1 MKTLFERI
9 KTERLY
15 FDGGFGTMLQAKG
28 LAGGEAPEDWN
39 LTHPQDVIDVHMQY
53 LAAGCDIITT
63 NTFGINRSKYGDWR
77 ERIAAAMDIAKKAVC
92 DFENRYIAFDVGPT
106 GRLMAPLGDLDF
118 EEAVAIYSDNIKLA
132 AELGADLIIIET
144 MNDCHET
151 KAAVLAAKESCK
163 LPVIVSNAYDR
174 SGKLMT
180 GASVGAMVAMLEG
193 LGVDALGLNCSFGPD
208 VALEIID
215 EFLAVSST
223 PIIAMPNAGLPRVE
237 NGSTVYDVSADEF
250 SDYMASI
257 AKKGASILGGC
268 CGTTPEFIKK
278 TIEMTKDIPVKP
290 LFQKHLTV
298 VSSYTH
304 AVRIDNQPI
313 LIGERI
319 NPTGKPR
326 LKEALRSGNMSY
338 IIGEASA
345 QVDAGAHILDVNV
358 GLPEIDEIKTL
369 KNTVTAVQSVTD
381 LPLQIDTANPA
392 ALEQALRI
400 YNGKPL
406 INSVNGEPESM
417 AKVFPLARKYG
428 GAVIALTM
436 DRQGIPETAMGR
448 VNIAKRIIETAKDYG
463 IDSCDIIVDPL
474 CLTVSSDSKSALV
487 TLDAV
492 RMLHDMGIKTSLGVS
507 NISFGLPERE
517 KINTV
522 FFACAL
528 ENGLNCAIM
537 NPRSAAMM
545 DVYYAFRA
553 LHNLDIACSD
563 YISHTS
569 ENENQPVQNAAA
581 DADISLVQAI
591 VKGLKDKSA
600 ELAREL
606 LKSQEPL
613 SVINGHIIPALNDI
627 GGQFESHKAF
637 LPQLLMSADA
647 ATAAFAE
654 VKAVIPKDSTED
666 SGRFIIAT
674 VKGDIHDIGK
684 NIVRVMLESYGFT
697 VYDLGRDVD
706 PQKVLDKVVETGCKL
721 VGLSA
726 LMTTTVPSMEATIKL
741 LKDYDPEITTV
752 VGGAVLNQE
761 YADMIG
767 ADFYARDAMDTVRFA
782 QKYYSG
788 ADKFTSD

>member
-1 MKTLFERI
+1 M
-9 KTERLY
+9 
-15 FDGGFGTMLQAKG
+15 
-28 LAGGEAPEDWN
+28 
-39 LTHPQDVIDVHMQY
+39 
-53 LAAGCDIITT
+53 
-63 NTFGINRSKYGDWR
+63 
-77 ERIAAAMDIAKKAVC
+77 
-92 DFENRYIAFDVGPT
+92 
-106 GRLMAPLGDLDF
+106 
-118 EEAVAIYSDNIKLA
+118 
-132 AELGADLIIIET
+132 
-144 MNDCHET
+144 
-151 KAAVLAAKESCK
+151 
-163 LPVIVSNAYDR
+163 
-174 SGKLMT
+174 
-180 GASVGAMVAMLEG
+180 
-193 LGVDALGLNCSFGPD
+193 
-208 VALEIID
+208 
-215 EFLAVSST
+215 
-223 PIIAMPNAGLPRVE
+223 
-237 NGSTVYDVSADEF
+237 
-250 SDYMASI
+250 
-257 AKKGASILGGC
+257 SILGGC

-278 TIEMTKDIPVKP
+278 TIEKTKDIPVKP
-290 LFQKHLTV
+290 ISQKHLTV

-304 AVRIDNQPI
+304 AVRIDDQPI

-326 LKEALRSGNMSY
+326 LKEALRSENMGY
-338 IIGEASA
+338 IIGEAAA
-345 QVDAGAHILDVNV
+345 QADAGAHILDVNV
-358 GLPEIDEIKTL
+358 GLPEIDEVKML
-369 KNTVTAVQSVTD
+369 KSTVVAVQSVTD
-381 LPLQIDTANPA
+381 LPLQLDTANPA

-428 GAVIALTM
+428 GAIIALTM
-436 DRQGIPETAMGR
+436 DKQGIPTTAQGR
-448 VNIAKRIIETAKDYG
+448 VDIAKRIIETAKEYG

-487 TLDAV
+487 TLEAV
-492 RMLHDMGIKTSLGVS
+492 RIMHGMGIKTSLGVS

-517 KINTV
+517 KINTA

-553 LHNLDIACSD
+553 LHDLDTACSD
-563 YISHTS
+563 YIAHTS
-569 ENENQPVQNAAA
+569 QSGDTPAQSTTVSV
-581 DADISLVQAI
+581 DITLAQAI

-606 LKSQEPL
+606 LKTAEPL
-613 SVINGHIIPALNDI
+613 SVINEHIIPALNDI
-627 GGQFESHKAF
+627 GGQFERHKAF

-654 VKAVIPKDSTED
+654 VKAVIPKESADD

-697 VYDLGRDVD
+697 VYDLGRDVE
-706 PQKVLDKVVETGCKL
+706 PQRVLDKVIETGCKL

-741 LKDYDPEITTV
+741 LKDYDPQITTV

-767 ADFYARDAMDTVRFA
+767 ADFYAKDAMDTVRFA
-782 QKYYSG
+782 QKYYG
-788 ADKFTSD
+788 K

>member
-1 MKTLFERI
+1 MNTLLQRI
-9 KTERLY
+9 KSERLY
-15 FDGGFGTMLQAKG
+15 FDGGLGTMLQAKG

-39 LTHPQDVIDVHMQY
+39 LSHPQEVMDVHRQY
-53 LAAGCDIITT
+53 LEAGCDIITT
-63 NTFGINRSKYGDWR
+63 NTFGINRSKQQNWR
-77 ERIAAAMDIAKKAVC
+77 ELIEAAMDIAKKAVSG
-92 DFENRYIAFDVGPT
+92 FEGRYIAFDIGPT

-118 EEAVAIYSDNIKLA
+118 EEAVAIYSDNIRLA
-132 AELGADLIIIET
+132 ARLGADLIIIET

-151 KAAVLAAKESCK
+151 KAAVIAAKESCK

-174 SGKLMT
+174 QGKLMT
-180 GASVGAMVAMLEG
+180 GASVAAMVAILEG
-193 LGVDALGLNCSFGPD
+193 LRVDAFGLNCSFGPD
-208 VALEIID
+208 VALEIVD
-215 EFLAVSST
+215 EFAAVSST

-237 NGSTVYDVSADEF
+237 NGSTVYDVSAEEF
-250 SDYMASI
+250 SEYMVSL
-257 AKKGASILGGC
+257 AKKGVSILGGC

-278 TIEMTKDIPVKP
+278 TIEKTKDIPVKP
-290 LFQKHLTV
+290 ISQKHLTV

-304 AVRIDNQPI
+304 AVRIDDQPI

-326 LKEALRSGNMSY
+326 LKEALRSENMGY
-338 IIGEASA
+338 IIGEAAA
-345 QVDAGAHILDVNV
+345 QADAGAHILDVNV
-358 GLPEIDEIKTL
+358 GLPEIDEVKML
-369 KNTVTAVQSVTD
+369 KSTVVAVQSVTD
-381 LPLQIDTANPA
+381 LPLQLDTANPA
-392 ALEQALRI
+392 ALE
-400 YNGKPL
+400 PL

-428 GAVIALTM
+428 GAIIALTM
-436 DRQGIPETAMGR
+436 DKQGIPTTAQGR
-448 VNIAKRIIETAKDYG
+448 VDIAKRIIETAKEYG

-487 TLDAV
+487 TLEAV
-492 RMLHDMGIKTSLGVS
+492 RIMHGMGIKTSLGVS

-517 KINTV
+517 KINTA

-553 LHNLDIACSD
+553 LHDLDTACSD
-563 YISHTS
+563 YIAHTS
-569 ENENQPVQNAAA
+569 QSGDTPAQSTTVSV
-581 DADISLVQAI
+581 DITLAQAI

-606 LKSQEPL
+606 LKTAEPL
-613 SVINGHIIPALNDI
+613 SVINEHIIPALNDI
-627 GGQFESHKAF
+627 GGQFERHKAF

-654 VKAVIPKDSTED
+654 VKAVIPKESADD

-697 VYDLGRDVD
+697 VYDLGRDVE
-706 PQKVLDKVVETGCKL
+706 PQRVLDKVIETGCKL

-741 LKDYDPEITTV
+741 LKDYDPQITTV

-767 ADFYARDAMDTVRFA
+767 ADFYAKDAMDTVRFA
-782 QKYYSG
+782 QKYYG
-788 ADKFTSD
+788 K

>member
-1 MKTLFERI
+1 MKTLLQKI
-9 KTERLY
+9 KSERLY
-15 FDGGFGTMLQAKG
+15 FDGGLGTMLQAKG
-28 LAGGEAPEDWN
+28 LSGGEAPEDWN
-39 LTHPQDVIDVHMQY
+39 LTHPQDVTDIHSQY

-77 ERIAAAMDIAKKAVC
+77 ERIEAAMEIAKKAVSGY
-92 DFENRYIAFDVGPT
+92 DNRYIAFDVGPT
-106 GRLMAPLGDLDF
+106 GRLMTPLGDLDF
-118 EEAVAIYSDNIKLA
+118 EEAVSIYSDNIRLA

-151 KAAVLAAKESCK
+151 KAAVIAAKESCE

-180 GASVGAMVAMLEG
+180 GASVEAMVAMLEG
-193 LGVDALGLNCSFGPD
+193 LGVDAIGLNCSFGPD
-208 VALEIID
+208 VVLEIID
-215 EFLAVSST
+215 EFTAVSST

-237 NGSTVYDVSADEF
+237 NSCTVYDVSEEEF
-250 SDYMASI
+250 SDYMVSLAE
-257 AKKGASILGGC
+257 KGVSILGGC
-268 CGTTPEFIKK
+268 CGTTPEFIRK
-278 TIEMTKDIPVKP
+278 TIEKTKDIPVKP
-290 LFQKHLTV
+290 ITPKYLTV
-298 VSSYTH
+298 VSSYTR
-304 AVRIDNQPI
+304 AVRIDEQPI

-326 LKEALRSGNMSY
+326 LKEALRSGNMGY
-338 IIGEASA
+338 IIGEAAA
-345 QVDAGAHILDVNV
+345 QVEAGAHILDVNV
-358 GLPEIDEIKTL
+358 GLPEIDEVKML
-369 KNTVTAVQSVTD
+369 KSTVTAVQSVTD
-381 LPLQIDTANPA
+381 LPLQLDTANHE
-392 ALEQALRI
+392 ALAVALRI

-417 AKVFPLARKYG
+417 ARVFPLAKKYG
-428 GAVIALTM
+428 GAIIALTM
-436 DRQGIPETAMGR
+436 DKQGIPATAMGR
-448 VNIAKRIIETAKDYG
+448 VEIAKRIIETAAEYG

-487 TLDAV
+487 TLEAV
-492 RMLHDMGIKTSLGVS
+492 RIMNNMGIKTSLGVS

-517 KINTV
+517 KINTA

-537 NPRSAAMM
+537 NPRSRAMM
-545 DVYYAFRA
+545 DVYYSFRA
-553 LHNLDIACSD
+553 LHDLDPACSD
-563 YISHTS
+563 YITYTS
-569 ENENQPVQNAAA
+569 QNESTPAANTA
-581 DADISLVQAI
+581 VGAEITLIQAI

-606 LKSQEPL
+606 LKTAEPL
-613 SVINGHIIPALNDI
+613 TVINEHIIPALNDI

-654 VKAVIPKDSTED
+654 VKAAIPKDSAED
-666 SGRFIIAT
+666 SGKVILAT

-706 PQKVLDKVVETGCKL
+706 PQTVLDKVIETGCKL

-741 LKDYDPEITTV
+741 LKAYDPEITVV

-767 ADFYARDAMDTVRFA
+767 ADFYAKDAMDTVRFA
-782 QKYYSG
+782 QKYYS
-788 ADKFTSD
+788 

>member
-1 MKTLFERI
+1 MNTLLQRI
-9 KTERLY
+9 KSERLY
-15 FDGGFGTMLQAKG
+15 FDGGLGTMLQAKG

-39 LTHPQDVIDVHMQY
+39 LSHPQEVMDVHRQY
-53 LAAGCDIITT
+53 LEAGCDIITT
-63 NTFGINRSKYGDWR
+63 NTFGINRSKQQNWR
-77 ERIAAAMDIAKKAVC
+77 ELIEAAMDIAKKAVSG
-92 DFENRYIAFDVGPT
+92 FEGRYIAFDIGPT

-118 EEAVAIYSDNIKLA
+118 EEAVAIYSDNIRLA
-132 AELGADLIIIET
+132 ARLGADLIIIET

-151 KAAVLAAKESCK
+151 KAAVIAAKESCK

-174 SGKLMT
+174 QGKLMT
-180 GASVGAMVAMLEG
+180 GASVAAMVAILEG
-193 LGVDALGLNCSFGPD
+193 LRVDAFGLNCSFGPD
-208 VALEIID
+208 VALEIVD
-215 EFLAVSST
+215 EFAAVSST

-237 NGSTVYDVSADEF
+237 NGSTVYDVSAEEF
-250 SDYMASI
+250 SEYMVSL
-257 AKKGASILGGC
+257 AKKGVSILGGC

-278 TIEMTKDIPVKP
+278 TIEKTKDIPVKP
-290 LFQKHLTV
+290 ISQKHLTV

-304 AVRIDNQPI
+304 AVRIDDQPI

-326 LKEALRSGNMSY
+326 LKEALRSENMGY
-338 IIGEASA
+338 IIGEAAA
-345 QVDAGAHILDVNV
+345 QADAGAHILDVNV
-358 GLPEIDEIKTL
+358 GLPEIDEVKML
-369 KNTVTAVQSVTD
+369 KSTVVAVQSVTD
-381 LPLQIDTANPA
+381 LPLQLDTANPA

-428 GAVIALTM
+428 GAIIALTM
-436 DRQGIPETAMGR
+436 DKQGIPTTAQGR
-448 VNIAKRIIETAKDYG
+448 VDIAKRIIETAKEYG

-474 CLTVSSDSKSALV
+474 CLTVSSDSKSAFV
-487 TLDAV
+487 TLEAV
-492 RMLHDMGIKTSLGVS
+492 RIMHGMGIKTSLGVS

-517 KINTV
+517 KINTA

-553 LHNLDIACSD
+553 LHDLDTACSD
-563 YISHTS
+563 YIAHTS
-569 ENENQPVQNAAA
+569 QSGDTPAQSTTVSV
-581 DADISLVQAI
+581 DITLAQAI

-606 LKSQEPL
+606 LKTAEPL
-613 SVINGHIIPALNDI
+613 SVINEHIIPALNDI
-627 GGQFESHKAF
+627 GGQFERHKAF

-654 VKAVIPKDSTED
+654 VKAVIPKESADD

-697 VYDLGRDVD
+697 VYDLGRDVE
-706 PQKVLDKVVETGCKL
+706 PQRVLDKVIETGCKL

-741 LKDYDPEITTV
+741 LKDYDPQITTV

-767 ADFYARDAMDTVRFA
+767 ADFYAKDAMDTVRFA
-782 QKYYSG
+782 QKYYG
-788 ADKFTSD
+788 K